1 MILFSSKKLEKYLS
15 QGILNSW
22 EKTKY
27 LVFLIILS
35 SLTGPIYLVSPRYGN
50 QLPKLN
56 ILILVI
62 TWFLFLIITFRG
74 IKKCFKTN
82 QGIDDHN
89 FIIRFIILVVP
100 VMVKFMLICFIS
112 SLVFG
117 WLISFDV
124 KAHPTLTNRF
134 GILILVAKPILAYLF
149 FLLLNG
155 SFIRLGGC
163 IYPKKSCDQISS

>member
-35 SLTGPIYLVSPRYGN
+35 SLTGPIYLVSPRYEN

-89 FIIRFIILVVP
+89 FIIRFIILFVP
-100 VMVKFMLICFIS
+100 VMVKFMLIFFIS

-117 WLISFDV
+117 WLISFDA
-124 KAHPTLTNRF
+124 KAHPTLVNRS

-149 FLLLNG
+149 FLVLNG
-155 SFIRLGGC
+155 SFIRLGVC
-163 IYPKKSCDQISS
+163 IYPTKSGDKISS